1 MFLTERV
8 AINQLLLIMFPLF
21 VSVTT
26 WQKFFDLAKNGMII
40 WTLSSQSTLFL
51 ILYPFIGEIAC
62 GSPLIVSLNGKL
74 FDTRLPSVQFS
85 VRSQPRILTL
95 SRIVLTRKSK
105 SLHKLDLYSDIV
117 VSILSLNYF
126 IIYNS

>member
-1 MFLTERV
+1 MYC
-8 AINQLLLIMFPLF
+8 INQFLLIMFPLF